1 MHQHPLH
8 KEIIATQIAND
19 VVHHMG
25 LSFITHLKEYVGG
38 SCIDI
43 VQAYA
48 VMIECFRIREH
59 WRQLEQV
66 TEVNEHDR
74 LDLQLNLM
82 RLGRRATRWFLRHH
96 RSLEDAI
103 SLIEHVRP
111 RIDALRAQQRKVLG
125 EQAWENWQTEV
136 ARYIAAGCPRDV
148 AENCVG
154 AHNTVAALHIIKA
167 SEETGIDVIRTAEV
181 YALIGGALEFGWITD
196 HLNKVETQTHWQA
209 MERDALLDEFMTQRG
224 SLASDVLK
232 HIDEETSVDEGVE
245 NWLNEHRELVESWQQ
260 VIEGAQRSGVQ
271 DFALYS
277 MTSRK
282 LGDLV
287 RLL

>member
-1 MHQHPLH
+1 
-8 KEIIATQIAND
+8 
-19 VVHHMG
+19 
-25 LSFITHLKEYVGG
+25 
-38 SCIDI
+38 
-43 VQAYA
+43 
-48 VMIECFRIREH
+48 
-59 WRQLEQV
+59 V
-66 TEVNEHDR
+66 TEINEYDR

-96 RSLEDAI
+96 QSLDNAQD
-103 SLIEHVRP
+103 LVEHVRP
-111 RIDALRAQQRKVLG
+111 CIDALRAQQRKVLG
-125 EQAWENWQTEV
+125 EQAWKNWQTEV
-136 ARYIAAGCPRDV
+136 ARYVDAGCPRDV

-154 AHNTVAALHIIKA
+154 AQNTVAALHIIEA

-181 YALIGGALEFGWITD
+181 YALVGGALEFGWITD
-196 HLNKVETQTHWQA
+196 HLNKVEPQTHWQA

-224 SLASDVLK
+224 SLTSDALK
-232 HIDEETSVDEGVE
+232 HIGEEKSVSEGVE
-245 NWLNEHRELVESWQQ
+245 NWLAEHRELVESWHQ